1 MCDDDDDVA
10 VSDLLPEGFGMHNK
24 LIMMMLMLLLA
35 CYQRGL
41 SCVIMMMTMMMM
53 MLSHAYHQRGL
64 TCIMMMTMMLML
76 LQAYY
81 QRGLARMKLKQSKGV
96 QDFNRA
102 LAINPNIF
110 QVTPLAGLSPCPL

>member
-1 MCDDDDDVA
+1 
-10 VSDLLPEGFGMHNK
+10 
-24 LIMMMLMLLLA
+24 
-35 CYQRGL
+35 
-41 SCVIMMMTMMMM
+41 MMMM
-53 MLSHAYHQRGL
+53 MSWAYYQKGL
-64 TCIMMMTMMLML
+64 TCIMMTVMVMMMLLML

-110 QVTPLAGLSPCPL
+110 QVTPLAGLSPFPL